1 MAADAQSAAGL
12 RGRMPT
18 ITGTSGH
25 DTLTGTW
32 DNDTIYGL
40 EGDDIIDGGDAAD
53 YLHGGDG
60 NDTIFAGGGTLDFPN
75 FIWDGAGND
84 TVFGGADSDVI
95 YGSAGNDSY
104 DGGTGGSLEQ
114 DQVVYSTA
122 LAGIFVDMRLT
133 TAQVRSLGDSD
144 AAGIGVDSLVNV
156 EAVYGSEFADT
167 MYAGTAGVYGAGGND
182 TLYGSTGHDVLS
194 GGAGNDFIDGGEGYD
209 TMAFTGATSGVT
221 VSLAIAGPQDT
232 GEGIDTIVNVEAI
245 HGSEFDDVLI
255 GNDDNNKFF
264 GGMGGNDQIFGGGG
278 RDLIEVYFGSSLIDG
293 GDGDDWVN
301 AGEGDDV
308 INGGAGNDE
317 LWGGG
322 GNNLFR
328 GGAGNDQ
335 LEGWGGIDTADY
347 SAAVGSLMV
356 NLLSGV
362 ATEPVGPGSN
372 DYYEDQLNQIENVI
386 GGNFND
392 TLFGDD
398 WHNRLEGGLGDDSL
412 GGWFGDDVLIGGEGN
427 DILAGELGDDILT
440 GGGGNDRFQDSS
452 GGLAGDT
459 ITDLG
464 LGDRIIITD
473 ATLANFTFSLTGNTL
488 LYSGGFLTLN
498 GINGTLVASAAA
510 SGGVQLTL
518 IPDVANDFNGDGRSD
533 IMFRHDNGAIT
544 NFLGTA
550 NGGILNNGDSV
561 YTVVDNAWA
570 MAGTGDFNGDG
581 KDDVLWRNS
590 NGAIFNFLGTANGG
604 VTNNGDNSFLS
615 LSASWTVSGIGDFN
629 GDGRDDILFRDANGV
644 IFDYLGTASGGFTAN
659 TSNLYTDIADAWH
672 VSGVGDFNGDGRDD
686 ILFRNDNGAITNF
699 LGTANGGILNNGD
712 NIYTVVD
719 NSWHIAGT
727 GDFNGD
733 GRDDIL
739 WRNDNGAVFTFLSTA
754 NGGVI
759 NNGDNSYAAMSNVWH
774 VEAIGDYNGDG
785 RDDIL
790 WRHDNGTVID
800 WLGTASGGFTD
811 NSGNLFTSIALQW
824 QVAPAD
830 ALI

>member
-1 MAADAQSAAGL
+1 MGKLGRKIYSAGDDV
-12 RGRMPT
+12 
-18 ITGTSGH
+18 ITGTSG
-25 DTLTGTW
+25 DDLIDAWEG
-32 DNDTIYGL
+32 NDIVYGL
-40 EGDDIIDGGDAAD
+40 
-53 YLHGGDG
+53 
-60 NDTIFAGGGTLDFPN
+60 
-75 FIWDGAGND
+75 AGND
-84 TVFGGADSDVI
+84 TLFGWS
-95 YGSAGNDSY
+95 GND
-104 DGGTGGSLEQ
+104 
-114 DQVVYSTA
+114 
-122 LAGIFVDMRLT
+122 
-133 TAQVRSLGDSD
+133 
-144 AAGIGVDSLVNV
+144 
-156 EAVYGSEFADT
+156 
-167 MYAGTAGVYGAGGND
+167 
-182 TLYGSTGHDVLS
+182 
-194 GGAGNDFIDGGEGYD
+194 
-209 TMAFTGATSGVT
+209 
-221 VSLAIAGPQDT
+221 
-232 GEGIDTIVNVEAI
+232 
-245 HGSEFDDVLI
+245 
-255 GNDDNNKFF
+255 
-264 GGMGGNDQIFGGGG
+264 
-278 RDLIEVYFGSSLIDG
+278 LIDG
-293 GDGDDWVN
+293 GDGDDWIF
-301 AGEGDDV
+301 GEGDID
-308 INGGAGNDE
+308 ILTGGAGNDVFGE
-317 LWGGG
+317 Y
-322 GNNLFR
+322 
-328 GGAGNDQ
+328 DQ
-335 LEGWGGIDTADY
+335 W
-347 SAAVGSLMV
+347 
-356 NLLSGV
+356 
-362 ATEPVGPGSN
+362 
-372 DYYEDQLNQIENVI
+372 LN
-386 GGNFND
+386 
-392 TLFGDD
+392 
-398 WHNRLEGGLGDDSL
+398 
-412 GGWFGDDVLIGGEGN
+412 
-427 DILAGELGDDILT
+427 
-440 GGGGNDRFQDSS
+440 
-452 GGLAGDT
+452 GDT
-459 ITDLG
+459 ITDFSI
-464 LGDRIIITD
+464 GDIILIRD
-473 ATLANFTFSLTGNTL
+473 APVSSFTFSLVGTTLTFTGAQSTGFQGGSMTL
-488 LYSGGFLTLN
+488 LGAAGAVLTASPHPEGGIQIVMT
-498 GINGTLVASAAA
+498 VAP
-510 SGGVQLTL
+510 V
-518 IPDVANDFNGDGRSD
+518 PDVANDFNGDGRSD

-811 NSGNLFTSIALQW
+811 NSGNLFTSIALAW
-824 QVAPAD
+824 QVTPAD
-830 ALI
+830 VLI